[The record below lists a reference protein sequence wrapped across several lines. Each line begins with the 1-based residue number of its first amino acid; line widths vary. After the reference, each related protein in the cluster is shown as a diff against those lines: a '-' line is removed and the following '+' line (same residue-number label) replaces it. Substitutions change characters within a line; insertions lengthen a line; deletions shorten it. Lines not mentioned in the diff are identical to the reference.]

1 MLHKHRPCPR
11 HRFRRPASNWTHFPK
26 WHSEEPHSSGE
37 NLPMLSNIHARD
49 REKVAIDQRPQK
61 RKTLLSGLAP
71 LVLAIWF
78 LSTPDQ
84 TLEAQQRSVRYP
96 GDIYYSGFAN
106 YYRGDLRDAAKIFDR
121 ARATGYRGA
130 TSRWVDS
137 VCYHTMMGECLYQLG
152 EIDAALVQYDNALS
166 YVLAESS

>member
-49 REKVAIDQRPQK
+49 REKVAINQRPEK
-61 RKTLLSGLAP
+61 RKTLLSVLAP

-78 LSTPDQ
+78 LSTPGQ

-137 VCYHTMMGECLYQLG
+137 VCY
-152 EIDAALVQYDNALS
+152 LS
-166 YVLAESS
+166 LIHISEPTRPY